1 MKFKLSIIS
10 LPPERHSAL
19 GPFFALCSQA
29 ASSSVLTCRFLPY
42 SSCRSLLLCG
52 LAVDSLGRGWSCYP
66 LWISRILLFFCLM
79 PGLTSSRP
87 QVLKAGTMPSSPGS
101 SCQPS
106 AASTLFLDPSA
117 FHIPVWAP
125 PQAHSPRRGDSFI
138 LIKSSWLR
146 LPHCYLDMWSLTLPS
161 VSSQQG
167 NTSQNLPSTGSQYKV
182 TFHFRNESYYHG
194 LNV

>member
-1 MKFKLSIIS
+1 MRFEWSIIS

-19 GPFFALCSQA
+19 DPFFALCSQA
-29 ASSSVLTCRFLPY
+29 AGSSVLTCRSLPY

-66 LWISRILLFFCLM
+66 FWISRILLFFWLM
-79 PGLTSSRP
+79 PGLTSSKP

-106 AASTLFLDPSA
+106 AASTLFPDPSA
-117 FHIPVWAP
+117 FHIPVWDP
-125 PQAHSPRRGDSFI
+125 PQAHSPEVIHSF
-138 LIKSSWLR
+138 SSSPSWLW
-146 LPHCYLDMWSLTLPS
+146 LPHCYLDRWSLTLPS
-161 VSSQQG
+161 VSSQQE
-167 NTSQNLPSTGSQYKV
+167 NTSQNLPSTGLQYKV
-182 TFHFRNESYYHG
+182 TFHFRNKSYYHG

>member
-19 GPFFALCSQA
+19 GLFFALCSQA

-66 LWISRILLFFCLM
+66 LWISRILLFFWLM

-125 PQAHSPRRGDSFI
+125 PQAHSPCRGDSFI
-138 LIKSSWLR
+138 LIKSFLAPVTPL
-146 LPHCYLDMWSLTLPS
+146 LPWHVIFDTSFS
-161 VSSQQG
+161 VLSARE
-167 NTSQNLPSTGSQYKV
+167 
-182 TFHFRNESYYHG
+182 HFSKSPLYWITI
-194 LNV
+194 